1 MKNNEVVKFG
11 FILFAI
17 TAVCTALVAYVFT
30 LTDPIIK
37 EQQIQKDNEARQ
49 ALLTGAKD
57 FKEVYKAANG
67 ADEKYDPAIK
77 EIYEAVDASGNTIG
91 YTIKTA
97 TKGYGGD
104 VEVTTGIATDDK
116 IAGIRMGSMSETPGL
131 GAKAALEP
139 FYGQYT
145 DKKTEEL
152 KVEKNTATADNSI
165 VAISGATITSN
176 AVTKGVNI
184 AIDTYSKLK

>member
-1 MKNNEVVKFG
+1 
-11 FILFAI
+11 
-17 TAVCTALVAYVFT
+17 
-30 LTDPIIK
+30 
-37 EQQIQKDNEARQ
+37 
-49 ALLTGAKD
+49 
-57 FKEVYKAANG
+57 
-67 ADEKYDPAIK
+67 
-77 EIYEAVDASGNTIG
+77 
-91 YTIKTA
+91 
-97 TKGYGGD
+97 
-104 VEVTTGIATDDK
+104 
-116 IAGIRMGSMSETPGL
+116 MGSMSETPGL